1 MLEEIE
7 ADEIPTLLVM
17 NKVDMLED
25 FVPRIDRDEDKAGSC
40 LGFSANAMVSHC
52 LQALT
57 ERLSGEIAHVE
68 LRLPPNEG
76 RLRSRFYQLQSIER
90 EWQEEDGSIGLEVRM
105 PMVDWR
111 RLCKQEQQL
120 PDYVI

>member
-1 MLEEIE
+1 M
-7 ADEIPTLLVM
+7 
-17 NKVDMLED
+17 
-25 FVPRIDRDEDKAGSC
+25 KAVYVAVSIN
-40 LGFSANAMVSHC
+40 FS
-52 LQALT
+52 
-57 ERLSGEIAHVE
+57 
-68 LRLPPNEG
+68 
-76 RLRSRFYQLQSIER
+76 QSER